1 MMEKVWQFL
10 GEVLGYIGTAIMFT
24 VIGAV
29 FRDKLARLA
38 GLGGKAIDKQIDDL
52 DEKI

>member
-10 GEVLGYIGTAIMFT
+10 GEVMGYVGTAVVFT
-24 VIGAV
+24 IIGAV
-29 FRDKLARLA
+29 FRNKLARLA

-52 DEKI
+52 DKKV

>member
-10 GEVLGYIGTAIMFT
+10 GEILSNVGTAIMFT

-38 GLGGKAIDKQIDDL
+38 GLGDKAIDKQIEDL

>member
-1 MMEKVWQFL
+1 MEKIWQFL
-10 GEVLGYIGTAIMFT
+10 GEILSYFGTAVVFT
-24 VIGAV
+24 IIGAV